1 MSGRI
6 EHFVYG
12 THTRL
17 DSFRADLPAG
27 TEVVPVPGG
36 LVLRDFPGHAAD
48 PEGAMGRI
56 DALARLHGLDY
67 DGHGQALP
75 DAPVCVTGKPRDIQ
89 ALSFT
94 KRTGIAAGH
103 GFAFTLPDGR
113 FGHAVYLGSDRHGYL
128 LLDIS
133 ALVTDAPAS
142 HDAQRAAPGRYRQPV
157 LVWHTPFEAIAL
169 PGEDRLAA
177 LPCEV
182 VFRNGL
188 GWPSPEQVA
197 QLERRFGMTGT
208 DTPEGWNALLRAM
221 AQTGERLPGVT
232 EYSRWTAHV
241 SRTGV
246 LKQVEDYA
254 VLPFLPGAEWPMPW
268 QPTDMDEIGAILG
281 GGPDM
286 IAVRDK
292 VT

>member
-1 MSGRI
+1 MSVRI

-12 THTRL
+12 AHTRL
-17 DSFRADLPAG
+17 ERFCADLPAG
-27 TEVVPVPGG
+27 TEVLPVPGG
-36 LVLRDFPGHAAD
+36 LVLRDAPGQD
-48 PEGAMGRI
+48 EDQERVIGRI

-75 DAPVCVTGKPRDIQ
+75 DAPVCGTGKPRDIQ
-89 ALSFT
+89 ALNFT

-103 GFAFTLPDGR
+103 GFAFGIPDGR
-113 FGHAVYLGSDRHGYL
+113 FGHAVYLGSDRQGYL

-142 HDAQRAAPGRYRQPV
+142 HDAVRAAPRRYRQPI
-157 LVWHTPFEAIAL
+157 LVWHTPFAATAL
-169 PGEDRLAA
+169 SAPNRLAA
-177 LPCEV
+177 LPCDV
-182 VFRNGL
+182 IFRSSL

-197 QLERRFGMTGT
+197 LLERRFGMTGT
-208 DTPEGWNALLRAM
+208 DSQEGWNALLRAM
-221 AQTGERLPGVT
+221 ARTGERLPGVRG
-232 EYSRWTAHV
+232 YSRWTAQV

-246 LKQVEDYA
+246 LKQVEDHA
-254 VLPFLPGAEWPMPW
+254 VLPFLPGVEWPMPW

-281 GGPDM
+281 GAPDM

-292 VT
+292 IT